1 MIVCVCN
8 RISSRTIEAY
18 APEGLGLDA
27 LRADYGLA
35 NNCGQC
41 LEHAL
46 EMMQR
51 TREDQSLY
59 TQSAL
64 IDTVKIAVG

>member
-18 APEGLGLDA
+18 AREGLGLDA

-51 TREDQSLY
+51 TRENQSLY

>member
-18 APEGLGLDA
+18 SREGLGLDA

-64 IDTVKIAVG
+64 IDTVKIAVI